1 MPVDWIYSPIL
12 IMYSKQQENQKQ
24 LPENEQIRLIK
35 NCLRWIYIY
44 EVYFPELAAC
54 INVTDRFCRI
64 ACVFL
69 ASDGLFL
76 EPDIENLLGKCLKL
90 IIKNSG
96 KDLNFNKTIHGNF

>member
-1 MPVDWIYSPIL
+1 
-12 IMYSKQQENQKQ
+12 MYSQQQENKIK
-24 LPENEQIRLIK
+24 LTETEQIRLTR

-69 ASDGLFL
+69 ASDTLFL
-76 EPDIENLLGKCLKL
+76 ETEIEKLLEKCLRL
-90 IIKNSG
+90 IIENSG
-96 KDLNFNKTIHGNF
+96 KELNFNKPIHGKSLLCYLII